1 MGLRSGEYGGHLPK
15 IAFALMSSYSI
26 FFSSSMSLTAF
37 LCHGALSTIMANI
50 FPSSIGLDLI
60 NSLKLSI
67 VVLNVNH
74 SGADT
79 NNTPVSG
86 LTKPL

>member
-1 MGLRSGEYGGHLPK
+1 M
-15 IAFALMSSYSI
+15 
-26 FFSSSMSLTAF
+26 FFSSSISLTAF

-50 FPSSIGLDLI
+50 IPSSIGLALT
-60 NSLKLSI
+60 NSLTLSI
-67 VVLNVNH
+67 VVSKVNH

-79 NNTPVSG
+79 NSSPVSG